1 MSKNAISNEKES
13 AGQII
18 KKFLH
23 VISINHRLCK
33 WILPCNLGKN
43 IIMAGL
49 PYVGIVY
56 GCNIL
61 NALVEKQA
69 KSNIMNMVYQ
79 LLGITFIMTLLFHIL
94 DKAGNAM
101 RDSIRYRI
109 KTDISRKA
117 AELDYQDLESQ
128 ESMQLLTAALEG
140 EKESGGIYWF
150 SDKLGVLIGDVASII
165 YAFIVLVPILMQEQS
180 VQGSGIERALNSK
193 WIIYV
198 IFLMNLLSMFLFM
211 WISKRGNKKQY
222 EIYEESLDAIR
233 KDDYFYREI
242 LSKYTTGK
250 EIRLYGL
257 KDLLLRD
264 MTAVW
269 DEKCDIQKRK
279 LEIQEKIKIRYLV
292 VQAVLLV
299 ISYTVIGVRGV
310 SGIITGAEVVKYVSA
325 LTALG
330 GACQYMVEHFENV
343 LLNMQYLHHYYEY
356 LELPNRK
363 HTGTCSV
370 SAIDEKE
377 LEITFENVSFQYP
390 GGEKESLKNVNLT
403 FHYGE
408 KIALVGPNGAGKTT
422 LILLLCR
429 LYEPTEGRILL
440 NGVDIREYDYEEYLG
455 LFGVVF
461 QDFKLFAMTVAE
473 NVATGAQYDA
483 KEVREMLGK
492 AGVLERVQEMEQG
505 IENQLYNVGI
515 KGVEVSGGEA
525 QKIAIARALYKKA
538 PFIILDEPTSA
549 LDPVAEYEI
558 YSGFDRLIE
567 HRMAVYI
574 SHRMSSCR
582 FCERIIVLK
591 DGQVKEEGTHDEL
604 LQKDGIYAM
613 MWNVQA
619 KNYQ

>member
-13 AGQII
+13 AGKII
-18 KKFLH
+18 RKFMH

-61 NALVEKQA
+61 NALVENQTKA
-69 KSNIMNMVYQ
+69 AVMNMVYQ

-101 RDSIRYRI
+101 RDNIRYRI
-109 KTDISRKA
+109 KTDISKKA
-117 AELDYQDLESQ
+117 ASLDYQQLESQ

-150 SDKLGVLIGDVASII
+150 SDKLGVLIGDAASIV
-165 YAFIVLVPILMQEQS
+165 YAFIVLIPILMQRQ
-180 VQGSGIERALNSK
+180 VTQGSGIEQVLNSK
-193 WIIYV
+193 WIIYI

-242 LSKYTTGK
+242 LSKYATGK

-269 DEKCDIQKRK
+269 EEKCDIQKRK
-279 LEIQEKIKIRYLV
+279 LDIQERIKIRYLV
-292 VQAVLLV
+292 VQALLLV
-299 ISYTVIGVRGV
+299 ISYTVIGIRGV
-310 SGIITGAEVVKYVSA
+310 NGLITGAEVVKYVSA

-330 GACQYMVEHFENV
+330 GACQYMVDHFETV

-356 LELPNRK
+356 LEIPNKK
-363 HTGTCSV
+363 HTGTNSV
-370 SAIDEKE
+370 STINKKD

-403 FHYGE
+403 FQYGE

-440 NGVDIREYDYEEYLG
+440 NGVDIREYDYQEYLA

-461 QDFKLFAMTVAE
+461 QDFKLFAMTVAQ
-473 NVATGAQYDA
+473 NVATGDEYDT
-483 KEVREMLGK
+483 KEVEEMLGK
-492 AGVLERVQEMEQG
+492 AGVLGRVQEMEHG

-558 YSGFDRLIE
+558 YTGFDQLIE
-567 HRMAVYI
+567 ERMAVYI

-591 DGQVKEEGTHDEL
+591 DGQVKEEGTHEEL
-604 LQKDGIYAM
+604 LDRKGIYAM
-613 MWNVQA
+613 MWNAQA
-619 KNYQ
+619 QNYQ

>member
-1 MSKNAISNEKES
+1 MSKNAVSNEKES
-13 AGQII
+13 AGKIFR
-18 KKFLH
+18 KFMH
-23 VISINHRLCK
+23 VIGINHRLCK

-56 GCNIL
+56 GCDIL
-61 NALVEKQA
+61 NALVVQDA
-69 KSNIMNMVYQ
+69 KSNIMSLVYQ
-79 LLGITFIMTLLFHIL
+79 LLGITFVMTLLYHIL

-109 KTDISRKA
+109 KADISGKA
-117 AELDYQDLESQ
+117 ASLDYQELESQ

-150 SDKLGVLIGDVASII
+150 SDKLGVLIGDVASIF
-165 YAFIVLVPILMQEQS
+165 YAFIVLVPILTAKQHLTGNGAMQ
-180 VQGSGIERALNSK
+180 ILNSK
-193 WIIYV
+193 WIIYL
-198 IFLMNLLSMFLFM
+198 IFLLNLCSMFLFM

-242 LSKYTTGK
+242 LSKYATGK
-250 EIRLYGL
+250 EIRLYAL

-264 MTAVW
+264 MTGVW
-269 DEKCDIQKRK
+269 NEKCDIQDRK
-279 LEIQEKIKIRYLV
+279 LDIQEKIRIRYLI
-292 VQAVLLV
+292 VQALLLV

-310 SGIITGAEVVKYVSA
+310 SGMITGAEVVKYVSA

-330 GACQYMVEHFENV
+330 GACQYMVDHFETV
-343 LLNMQYLHHYYEY
+343 LLNM
-356 LELPNRK
+356 EL
-363 HTGTCSV
+363 V
-370 SAIDEKE
+370 
-377 LEITFENVSFQYP
+377 ITFEDVSFQYP
-390 GGEKESLKNVNLT
+390 GGKKDSLKHINLT

-429 LYEPTEGRILL
+429 LYEPTQGRILL
-440 NGVDIREYDYEEYLG
+440 NGMDIRKYDYEEYLAM
-455 LFGVVF
+455 FGVVF

-473 NVATGAQYDA
+473 NVAASEEYDEQ
-483 KEVREMLGK
+483 KIEEVLEK
-492 AGVLERVQEMEQG
+492 AGIWERVRKMEQG
-505 IENQLYNVGI
+505 IKNPLYNVGI

-525 QKIAIARALYKKA
+525 QKIAIARALYKNA

-549 LDPVAEYEI
+549 LDPMAEYEI
-558 YSGFDRLIE
+558 YSGFDRLIQD
-567 HRMAVYI
+567 RMAVYI

-591 DGQVKEEGTHDEL
+591 DGQVQEQGNHEEL
-604 LQKDGIYAM
+604 IARDGIYAM
-613 MWNVQA
+613 MWNAQA
-619 KNYQ
+619 QNYQ